1 MKKIFLIMTALILT
15 ANLFAQAPQMMSYQ
29 AVIRNASNALITNTT
44 VGMRLSIL
52 QGSEF
57 GASVYVET
65 QTPITNANGLV
76 SLEIGNGTV
85 ILGTFSNIDWSN
97 GPYFVKTETDPTGG
111 STYSIIGTNQLM
123 SVPYAL
129 YAANTNNYI
138 SGSGISIAGN
148 TISNSS
154 PDQTVLLTG
163 TGGTTVTGSYPT
175 FTVTTPKIIRGT
187 SSGGFAPTIINGGG
201 FTVVRTNT
209 GTYTITFS
217 TPFSNTPTAVTSIHG
232 LGFTAAQ
239 IEVTSTSLTTMVIK
253 TYNVMSGPSVVLV
266 DNIPFSFIVI
276 GD

>member
-1 MKKIFLIMTALILT
+1 MKKIFLIMTAVLLT
-15 ANLFAQAPQMMSYQ
+15 ANLFAQAPQKMSYQ
-29 AVIRNASNALITNTT
+29 AVIRNASNTLITNTT

-65 QTPITNANGLV
+65 QTPITNTNGLV
-76 SLEIGNGTV
+76 SLEIGNGIV
-85 ILGTFSNIDWSN
+85 ILGTFSSIDWSN
-97 GPYFVKTETDPTGG
+97 GPYFIKTETDPNGG
-111 STYSIIGTNQLM
+111 SAYSITGVSQLM

-129 YAANTNNYI
+129 FSANSINYI
-138 SGSGISIAGN
+138 AGSGISIVGN
-148 TISNSS
+148 TISNSL
-154 PDQTVLLTG
+154 PDQSISLTG

-175 FTVTTPKIIRGT
+175 FIVSTPKIIRGT
-187 SSGGFAPTIINGGG
+187 SSGGFAPTTINGGG

-217 TPFSNTPTAVTSIHG
+217 TPFTNTPTAVTSIHG

-253 TYNVMSGPSVVLV
+253 TYNVTSGPNVVLV
-266 DNIPFSFIVI
+266 DNIPFSFIAI